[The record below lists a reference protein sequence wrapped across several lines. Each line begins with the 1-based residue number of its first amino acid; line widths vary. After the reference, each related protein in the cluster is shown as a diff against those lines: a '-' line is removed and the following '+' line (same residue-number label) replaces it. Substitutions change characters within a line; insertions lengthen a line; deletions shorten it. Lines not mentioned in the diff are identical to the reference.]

1 MIAISHSDSVHVR
14 VDLKIIKLKFVICV
28 RWTWSMCYQESI
40 LYSCKIISNGQLSL
54 ISQLKPIICLHLSEP
69 QNVTFIYRYQCF
81 QKKSRTITRFIYI
94 ECECEKK
101 TKRCLGRCQTHVFHL
116 TYTDYQNDI
125 EWTTKKIANEQR
137 DKKNGEKK
145 WWQRMHAIHVI
156 QWITLDYLEMKF
168 QSISSM
174 LKVYLTYLVHCFA

>member
-1 MIAISHSDSVHVR
+1 MIAISHSDSVHLR

-81 QKKSRTITRFIYI
+81 QKKSRTITRFIYF

-101 TKRCLGRCQTHVFHL
+101 
-116 TYTDYQNDI
+116 
-125 EWTTKKIANEQR
+125 NETLPRSLPNTRFPFNIYGLPKWHWMNNQKNSQR
-137 DKKNGEKK
+137 TE
-145 WWQRMHAIHVI
+145 R
-156 QWITLDYLEMKF
+156 
-168 QSISSM
+168 
-174 LKVYLTYLVHCFA
+174 